1 MVVFPSAKINLGLHV
16 LNKRAD
22 GFHNIETIFYPISL
36 TDALEISVSNDA
48 DVPFNFT
55 QTGIAL
61 DCSPEKNLCYKAY
74 SAVKEIY
81 PDLPPLK
88 VHLHKSIPTGA
99 GLGGGSSDG
108 AFMLKAINAKFEL
121 GISNESLAQMALS
134 LGSDCP
140 FFLLN
145 SPSLAYGR
153 GELLQPI
160 SLSLHNYSILLINPG
175 IHVNTGWAFTALAPI
190 KTQIELKNILEIPI
204 KDWKDSLV
212 NHFET
217 PVFNAHPEI
226 ANIKNKLYDHGAIY
240 ASMSGSGS
248 SVFGIF
254 PQKTNHLPL
263 FPDSYFCKWV

>member
-16 LNKRAD
+16 LDKRAD
-22 GFHNIETIFYPISL
+22 GFHNLETIFYPIAL
-36 TDALEISVSNDA
+36 TDSLEVQVTSDA
-48 DVPFNFT
+48 NNPFHFT

-74 SAVKEIY
+74 LAIKEIH
-81 PDLPPLK
+81 PELPPMQ
-88 VHLHKSIPTGA
+88 VHLHKTIPTGA

-108 AFMLKAINAKFEL
+108 AFMLNAINRKFEL
-121 GISNESLAQMALS
+121 NISNELLAEIALS

-140 FFLLN
+140 FFLIN
-145 SPSLAYGR
+145 SPALAYGR
-153 GELLQPI
+153 GEMLHPI
-160 SLSLHNYSILLINPG
+160 PLSLNNYSILLINPG
-175 IHVNTGWAFTALAPI
+175 IHINTGWAFGALTHVKP
-190 KTQIELKNILEIPI
+190 QIELKNILEIPI
-204 KDWKDSLV
+204 EDWKHCLV

-217 PVFNAHPEI
+217 PVFSAHPEI
-226 ANIKNKLYDHGAIY
+226 ASIKNKLYEHGAIY